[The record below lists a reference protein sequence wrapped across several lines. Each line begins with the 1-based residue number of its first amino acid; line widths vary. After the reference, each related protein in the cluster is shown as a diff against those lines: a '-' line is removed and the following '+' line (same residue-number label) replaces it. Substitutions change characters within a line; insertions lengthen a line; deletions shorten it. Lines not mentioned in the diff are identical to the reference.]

1 MNNTLYGQADYYYA
15 VSRQILAVLLD
26 KGLIS
31 EKQLT
36 EIDSLNKKTIY
47 EKYPSIAE
55 LEVIA

>member
-31 EKQLT
+31 EKQRA
-36 EIDSLNKKTIY
+36 EIDSLNKKVIY
-47 EKYPSIAE
+47 ERYSSIAE